1 MMQRVAWSVA
11 VLVILVYGYMLLDF
25 FLDEVD
31 GLLFGFLVF
40 LSAAAWIS
48 FIIYLV
54 QHSGA
59 ISSILVRSS
68 YSKGF
73 FSLAGN

>member
-1 MMQRVAWSVA
+1 MMQKVAWSVA

-31 GLLFGFLVF
+31 GVLFGFLVF
-40 LSAAAWIS
+40 LGATAWIS

-59 ISSILVRSS
+59 IPSIMVRSPNS
-68 YSKGF
+68 RGF
-73 FSLAGN
+73 FSLSGN

>member
-59 ISSILVRSS
+59 ISSILVRSPN
-68 YSKGF
+68 SKGF